1 MTTPP
6 LQPSEVAALADRH
19 QLGRLEKAFAPKRL
33 GKMLFALHVY
43 TLLHLSVFFL
53 VPGLL
58 FFRWLRRY
66 PNFSRKQAAKRLYLF
81 EHGLIVQPQFGSGMT
96 AFRWESVKLY
106 QDITQLFVNGLPTP
120 TKYVYS
126 VAAPSYGGAEITEF
140 YENPETWGPLLQ
152 EAVLRAQG
160 PAVLETIVEGG
171 TIDLGSL
178 SLSRTGI
185 SSTKNG
191 HLPWSAVKEISVKG
205 GSVHVMKF
213 DMPSPWSTATV
224 SGIPNLYVFLAIAR
238 NLTPAVEAG

>member
-1 MTTPP
+1 MTT
-6 LQPSEVAALADRH
+6 LDFQSSEVAALAARH
-19 QLGRLEKAFAPKRL
+19 RLGRLEIEFAPKRL
-33 GKMLFALHVY
+33 GKLLFALHIN

-53 VPGLL
+53 VPGVL

-96 AFRWESVKLY
+96 AFRWESLKLY
-106 QDITQLFVNGLPTP
+106 QDITQLVVNGLPTP

-152 EAVLRAQG
+152 EAVLRVQG
-160 PAVLETIVEGG
+160 PALLETILEGETVG
-171 TIDLGSL
+171 FGSL
-178 SLSRTGI
+178 SLSRTGV
-185 SSTKNG
+185 SSAKSG
-191 HLPWSAVKEISVKG
+191 DLPWSAVKEIQVKE
-205 GSVHVMKF
+205 GSIHVMKF
-213 DMPSPWSTATV
+213 DRPSPWSTVPV

-238 NLTPAVEAG
+238 NLTPAIEG